1 LTVEFFFSTYILCSC
16 VTLFS
21 LLSIGF
27 PSHTDA
33 SVHFCPYKDRLA
45 ASTIKSSFLHE
56 FCPFYSI
63 IDAFLRTVKFQLF
76 VLVERCRL
84 LFWKKIVIVFLI
96 KFFLSKSKNLVHV
109 HNLFHFMKVKLF
121 FFKQLL
127 IHHRV
132 GRRVFCLW
140 VFWIFVKF
148 SLVKTPFPY
157 LYISFFI
164 FTKTHLFN

>member
-96 KFFLSKSKNLVHV
+96 KFFYQ
-109 HNLFHFMKVKLF
+109 KVKIWCMCIICFTSWRLNYF
-121 FFKQLL
+121 YDKA
-127 IHHRV
+127 
-132 GRRVFCLW
+132 GTKC
-140 VFWIFVKF
+140 FW
-148 SLVKTPFPY
+148 
-157 LYISFFI
+157 
-164 FTKTHLFN
+164 